1 MKQRRTPFVFWS
13 QFFVTDSCTFCVC
26 LEIAEKAEFNVEEQM
41 NYEAE
46 TGEGSEGEV
55 FAMLNYS

>member
-1 MKQRRTPFVFWS
+1 M
-13 QFFVTDSCTFCVC
+13 
-26 LEIAEKAEFNVEEQM
+26 AEKAEFNVEDQM
-41 NYEAE
+41 NYEAK